1 VKGTKL
7 RGEAGEVQRSALASA
22 EELIRALRRVMI
34 GLFRDLFDCDGR
46 RFGGPS
52 LGRIGTSDGM
62 DDVQWNAGY
71 FRSGQTATL
80 GVNLDETIP
89 EGPEMA

>member
-1 VKGTKL
+1 
-7 RGEAGEVQRSALASA
+7 
-22 EELIRALRRVMI
+22 
-34 GLFRDLFDCDGR
+34 
-46 RFGGPS
+46 
-52 LGRIGTSDGM
+52 M